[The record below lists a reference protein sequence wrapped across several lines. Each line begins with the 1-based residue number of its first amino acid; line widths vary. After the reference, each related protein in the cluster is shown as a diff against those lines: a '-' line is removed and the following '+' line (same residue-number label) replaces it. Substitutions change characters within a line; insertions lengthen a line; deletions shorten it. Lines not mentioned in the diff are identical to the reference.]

1 MLMKSDDERVS
12 SYVPKINNHD
22 LLLNKAMRE
31 TIPEDMLAV
40 YRIYT
45 DDWDEFSTIIAPI
58 ELVKEYLKHSV
69 IPEHVRASK
78 SDHVVYLTDD
88 EFFEFDHTRFLS
100 DKYQYIG
107 ISSDDVAL
115 NYYISRITPNDNDTP
130 LLKLVKRVLD
140 GTVHLIDSDSHKSY
154 LTQIYSRI
162 RRTSRSKED
171 KASIYNSFKLLESF
185 AESVEI
191 TAYIRDDKGKLKAI
205 KEKIF

>member
-1 MLMKSDDERVS
+1 MLIKRDHERVDH
-12 SYVPKINNHD
+12 YVSKFGKHD
-22 LLLNKAMRE
+22 LLLNRAMRE

-45 DDWDEFSTIIAPI
+45 DDWDEYATIIAPI
-58 ELVKEYLKHSV
+58 TLMKEYLKKST
-69 IPEHVRASK
+69 IPDSIEVSK
-78 SDHVVYLTDD
+78 DEIISHMTDD
-88 EFFEFDHTRFLS
+88 DFFEFDYTRFLS

-107 ISSDDVAL
+107 DASDDIAL
-115 NYYISRITPNDNDTP
+115 DFYISNIVPFGDDTP

-140 GTVHLIDSDSHKSY
+140 NTVHLVNDDKHKSY

-162 RRTSRSKED
+162 RRSNRTKED
-171 KASIYNSFKLLESF
+171 KSSVYNDFKLLEKF

-205 KEKIF
+205 KERLF